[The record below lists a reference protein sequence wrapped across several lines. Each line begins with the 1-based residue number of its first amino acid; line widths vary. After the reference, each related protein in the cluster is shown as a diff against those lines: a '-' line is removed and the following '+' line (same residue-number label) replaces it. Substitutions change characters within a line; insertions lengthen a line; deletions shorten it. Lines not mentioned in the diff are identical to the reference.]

1 MQTQHAAYNRDYL
14 SFAEFYQ
21 NSVYSA
27 FMQEHRSCG
36 SFGLHM
42 MRVDQEPIDF
52 VDAAVPDLVFTRT
65 ENDVGEVL
73 FDLGDGVSVSQGHRK
88 TLAYYPAETEAR
100 TRVEVPHRVTVLTLN
115 HNKVADLMAE
125 AGGGLSSMDRFSA
138 KMSENIAA
146 SSLMDR
152 IWHATSDAG
161 PAASLYVDGLALQF
175 LSIMTRASGL
185 APLGGARPEDE
196 RIARVID
203 YVEAHFGEPFDIDTL
218 AGIACL
224 SPAHFSRVFKATIGT
239 PVWAYVQERRC
250 VRAKEMLVG
259 TRLPLIE
266 VAFRCGFSSQA
277 HFTRA
282 ISKHFGITPGAL
294 RENGAS

>member
-1 MQTQHAAYNRDYL
+1 MQTQHAEYERDY
-14 SFAEFYQ
+14 SNYTEFYQ
-21 NSVYSA
+21 NSVYAA
-27 FMQEHRSCG
+27 FPQEHRSSG

-42 MRVDQEPIDF
+42 VHVNQEPIDI
-52 VDAAVPDLVFTRT
+52 VDVAVPDLVFART
-65 ENDVGEVL
+65 EHDLGDVL

-88 TLAYYPAETEAR
+88 TLVYYPADVEAR
-100 TRVEVPHRVTVLTLN
+100 TRVEVPHCITILTLN
-115 HNKVADLMAE
+115 RNKVADLMAE
-125 AGGGLSSMDRFSA
+125 AGGSLSSLDSYCS
-138 KMSENIAA
+138 KMSDNVAA

-161 PAASLYVDGLALQF
+161 PAANLYVDGLAMQF
-175 LSIMTRASGL
+175 LAVMTHASGL

-203 YVEAHFGEPFDIDTL
+203 YVEAHIGEPFDIGTL

-224 SPAHFSRVFKATIGT
+224 SPAHFSRIFKATVGT

-250 VRAKEMLVG
+250 VRVKEMLVA
-259 TRLPLIE
+259 THLPLIE
-266 VAFRCGFSSQA
+266 IAFRCGFSSQA

-282 ISKHFGITPGAL
+282 ISKHFGATPGHI
-294 RENGAS
+294 RDASR